1 MTNLQPSMPSAQYSA
16 SNWNRR
22 RLAVRIG
29 IPILLFIVVGMTSF
43 LLGSEEYI
51 FAAGLIGIPVLI
63 VAVEFAMRNQMHF
76 PLMVLLT
83 ALFIP
88 LSFSTGRSTPLVL
101 SLVLAT
107 GFVFLW
113 IIQMFFDRQI
123 RIRPTPLMLPL
134 LLFVISV
141 VVSLV
146 WGMAFRD
153 PAMFV
158 WGSFPLVQV
167 ASTLLIV
174 ISLLMI
180 PLTGNLVTSE
190 NQLKWIVRLFLIAGV
205 LGILDNFISIVKLP
219 VNTRGLFAMWIVA
232 FSTALA
238 FFNKRIPVWQR
249 IMLFVLAC
257 SWFYWGFGL
266 NIGWLAGW
274 VPLIAVFLIVSF
286 FRSPKLA
293 LAIVVL
299 MIVMVAIGWDYLSEV
314 INLENRISGTTRLTA
329 WGMNWRITK
338 DHLLFGTGPA
348 GYAIYYMTYFPNQAM
363 ATHNNYLDMLAQT
376 GIVGF
381 SFLMWF
387 FIRLIWMGWKVLQRL
402 KGKGDFVEA
411 ISAACL
417 AGSLGGLMMM
427 FFGDWLFPFAYT
439 QTIAGFDYSVYN
451 WIFMGVIL
459 SLDAMVFRPEG
470 AKE

>member
-1 MTNLQPSMPSAQYSA
+1 
-16 SNWNRR
+16 
-22 RLAVRIG
+22 
-29 IPILLFIVVGMTSF
+29 
-43 LLGSEEYI
+43 
-51 FAAGLIGIPVLI
+51 
-63 VAVEFAMRNQMHF
+63 
-76 PLMVLLT
+76 
-83 ALFIP
+83 
-88 LSFSTGRSTPLVL
+88 
-101 SLVLAT
+101 
-107 GFVFLW
+107 
-113 IIQMFFDRQI
+113 
-123 RIRPTPLMLPL
+123 
-134 LLFVISV
+134 
-141 VVSLV
+141 
-146 WGMAFRD
+146 
-153 PAMFV
+153 
-158 WGSFPLVQV
+158 
-167 ASTLLIV
+167 
-174 ISLLMI
+174 
-180 PLTGNLVTSE
+180 
-190 NQLKWIVRLFLIAGV
+190 
-205 LGILDNFISIVKLP
+205 
-219 VNTRGLFAMWIVA
+219 
-232 FSTALA
+232 
-238 FFNKRIPVWQR
+238 
-249 IMLFVLAC
+249 
-257 SWFYWGFGL
+257 
-266 NIGWLAGW
+266 
-274 VPLIAVFLIVSF
+274 
-286 FRSPKLA
+286 
-293 LAIVVL
+293 
-299 MIVMVAIGWDYLSEV
+299 MVAIGWDYLSEV